1 MRVLAVVQARMG
13 SSRLPGK
20 VLARLGGV
28 PALSR
33 VLRRTRSATRVD
45 DVIVATTDS
54 AEDDAVERLAAAE
67 GCGTYRGS
75 RDDVL
80 DRYWR
85 TAARERPVYVVRIT
99 ADCPLV
105 MPRVV
110 DRVVEVTI
118 AGGFDYAS
126 NTLVRTY
133 PKGLDVE
140 CFTLAALER
149 AVRDATDAYDR
160 EHVTPY
166 LKRYPAL
173 FRPGDVRARTDRSD
187 LRWTLDYPEDL
198 AFLDRVFSELGDPS
212 SPEQVVQLMETDS
225 EVAELHRAAVVRAQ
239 ADD

>member
-1 MRVLAVVQARMG
+1 MG

-110 DRVVEVTI
+110 DRVVEVAI

-149 AVRDATDAYDR
+149 AARDATDANDR

-166 LKRYPAL
+166 LKRHPAL

-187 LRWTLDYPEDL
+187 LRWTLDHPEDL
-198 AFLDRVFSELGDPS
+198 AFLDRVFQRMPAPDCVEDVVGLVEGDP
-212 SPEQVVQLMETDS
+212 EL
-225 EVAELHRAAVVRAQ
+225 AGLHRAAVESARVTE
-239 ADD
+239 